1 MDESIVNVGNKAD
14 FVLLIS
20 ITLSVVKVVIFN
32 YLHVFLRVVTLN
44 KLLKLLVTNYNFV
57 HTLNFTKIMYK

>member
-1 MDESIVNVGNKAD
+1 VDESIVNVENKAD

-44 KLLKLLVTNYNFV
+44 KLLKPLVTNYNFV

>member
-1 MDESIVNVGNKAD
+1 VDESIVNVGNKAD